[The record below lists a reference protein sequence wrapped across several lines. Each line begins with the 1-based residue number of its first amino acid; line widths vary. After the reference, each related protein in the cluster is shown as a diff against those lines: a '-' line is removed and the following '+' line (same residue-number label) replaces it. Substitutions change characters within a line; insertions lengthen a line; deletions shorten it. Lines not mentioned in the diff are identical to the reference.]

1 MFESTKFKNDT
12 DKETHQIQKVV
23 LYAFL
28 INIGL
33 AVLKGVLAVIS
44 GSLAVTA
51 GAIDSLTD
59 AFASVAVYA
68 GVKLSTKQFKNFP
81 LGLYKIE
88 NMISVIVAF
97 FILFVGYEIARRIF
111 IDTGA
116 PPLDISMW
124 VVALIALATLIT
136 FMFGQYALHLG
147 RKTESPTLIAE
158 GHHRQADVLSSLVV
172 FLSVVLNYAGINFS
186 IFGLGI
192 DHMAAGI
199 VLIFITMACWRLLS
213 DGMRVL
219 LDASVDTKTLET
231 VREIITDEPAV
242 IDIKSLVGRNS
253 GRFRFI
259 QASITL
265 RTSDLKKA
273 HDISRRIEDEI
284 HDRVP
289 HVGRIMIH
297 YEPGSS
303 RYFRIAVPMENT
315 DKFIS
320 SHFGEAPYFVIFTLD
335 RKQRQILEKTFERN
349 PYQKQAHGKGIQ
361 VAEWL
366 ISHHHIDELIVNSD
380 IKHKGPGYVFANA
393 GITVRVI
400 ETEDLN
406 TVIDTF
412 FSKPEQTEPETKIET
427 EIETNSQTTT

>member
-1 MFESTKFKNDT
+1 MFDSTKLSDNL
-12 DKETHQIQKVV
+12 DKETRQIQRVV
-23 LYAFL
+23 FYAFL
-28 INIGL
+28 INIAL
-33 AVLKGVLAVIS
+33 AVLKGVLAAIS

-88 NMISVIVAF
+88 NVISVIVAF
-97 FILFVGYEIARRIF
+97 FILFVGYEIARQIF
-111 IDTGA
+111 LDTGA
-116 PPLDISMW
+116 PPPDISIW
-124 VVALIALATLIT
+124 VVALIALATFIT

-172 FLSVVLNYAGINFS
+172 FISVVLNYTGIDFN

-192 DHMAAGI
+192 DHLAAGV
-199 VLIFITMACWRLLS
+199 VLIFIALAAWRLLS

-219 LDASVDTKTLET
+219 LDASVDAKTLDT
-231 VREIITDEPAV
+231 VREIMTNEPAV

-265 RTSDLKKA
+265 RTQDLKKA
-273 HDISRRIEDEI
+273 HDISSRIEHEI
-284 HDRVP
+284 HDHVP

-297 YEPGSS
+297 YEPEAS
-303 RYFRIAVPMENT
+303 RYRRIAVPMENT
-315 DKFIS
+315 DKAIS
-320 SHFGEAPYFVIFTLD
+320 SHFGEALYFVIFLLD
-335 RKQRQILEKTFERN
+335 RNQRQILEKSFEKN
-349 PYQKQAHGKGIQ
+349 PYIDQAHGKGIQ

-366 ISHHHIDELIVNSD
+366 VSRHHIDELVVKSD
-380 IKHKGPGYVFANA
+380 MKHKGPGYVFSNA
-393 GITVRVI
+393 GVTTRVV
-400 ETEDLN
+400 ETENLN
-406 TVIDTF
+406 DVIDTF
-412 FSKPEQTEPETKIET
+412 FPQSSQSEPSSKASE
-427 EIETNSQTTT
+427 

>member
-1 MFESTKFKNDT
+1 MFESTQLTDSM
-12 DKETHQIQKVV
+12 DKETRQIQKVV

-33 AVLKGVLAVIS
+33 AALKAGLAVVS

-88 NMISVIVAF
+88 NVISVIVAL
-97 FILFVGYEIARRIF
+97 FILFVGYEIARQIF
-111 IDTGA
+111 LNAGA
-116 PPLDISMW
+116 PPPDISPAI
-124 VVALIALATLIT
+124 VVLLALATLVT

-158 GHHRQADVLSSLVV
+158 GHHRQADVFSSLVV
-172 FLSVVLNYAGINFS
+172 FLSVLLNYFGLNFT

-192 DHMAAGI
+192 DHLAAGI
-199 VLIFITMACWRLLS
+199 VLIFIAVAAWRLLS

-219 LDASVDTKTLET
+219 LDASVDAKTLET
-231 VREIITDEPAV
+231 VREIITEEPAV
-242 IDIKSLVGRNS
+242 IHIKSLVGRNS
-253 GRFRFI
+253 GRYRFI

-273 HDISRRIEDEI
+273 HDVSSRIEAEI

-297 YEPGSS
+297 YEPETSGY
-303 RYFRIAVPMENT
+303 RRIAVPMADTEHA
-315 DKFIS
+315 IS

-335 RKQRQILEKTFERN
+335 TTRHQILEKRFEKN
-349 PYQKQAHGKGIQ
+349 PYLNQTHGKGIQ

-366 ISHHHIDELIVNSD
+366 VSHHHVDECIVNSD
-380 IKHKGPGYVFANA
+380 IKHKGPSYVFANA
-393 GITVRVI
+393 GVKSKVV

-406 TVIDTF
+406 QVVEKF
-412 FSKPEQTEPETKIET
+412 FSIPGQTGTDVR
-427 EIETNSQTTT
+427 TT

>member
-1 MFESTKFKNDT
+1 MFESTQLTDSM
-12 DKETHQIQKVV
+12 DKETRQIQKVV

-33 AVLKGVLAVIS
+33 AALKAGLAVVS

-88 NMISVIVAF
+88 NVISVIVAL
-97 FILFVGYEIARRIF
+97 FILFVGYEIARQIF
-111 IDTGA
+111 LNAGA
-116 PPLDISMW
+116 PPPDISPGI
-124 VVALIALATLIT
+124 VVLLALATLVT

-158 GHHRQADVLSSLVV
+158 GHHRQADVFSSLVV
-172 FLSVVLNYAGINFS
+172 FLSVLLNYFGLNFT

-192 DHMAAGI
+192 DHLAAGV
-199 VLIFITMACWRLLS
+199 VLIFIAIAAWRLLS

-219 LDASVDTKTLET
+219 LDASVDAKTLET
-231 VREIITDEPAV
+231 VREIITEEPAV
-242 IDIKSLVGRNS
+242 IHIKSLVGRNS
-253 GRFRFI
+253 GRYRFI

-273 HDISRRIEDEI
+273 HDVSSRIETEI

-297 YEPGSS
+297 YEPETSGY
-303 RYFRIAVPMENT
+303 RRIAVPMADTEHA
-315 DKFIS
+315 IS

-335 RKQRQILEKTFERN
+335 TN
-349 PYQKQAHGKGIQ
+349 PA
-361 VAEWL
+361 
-366 ISHHHIDELIVNSD
+366 SD
-380 IKHKGPGYVFANA
+380 
-393 GITVRVI
+393 
-400 ETEDLN
+400 
-406 TVIDTF
+406 
-412 FSKPEQTEPETKIET
+412 S
-427 EIETNSQTTT
+427 

>member
-1 MFESTKFKNDT
+1 MFESTQLTDSM
-12 DKETHQIQKVV
+12 DKETRQIQKVV

-33 AVLKGVLAVIS
+33 AALKGGLAIVS

-68 GVKLSTKQFKNFP
+68 GVKLSTKQFKSFP

-88 NMISVIVAF
+88 NMISVIVAL
-97 FILFVGYEIARRIF
+97 FILFVGYEIARQIF
-111 IDTGA
+111 LDVGA
-116 PPLDISMW
+116 PPPDISPW
-124 VVALIALATLIT
+124 IVILIAMATLVT

-158 GHHRQADVLSSLVV
+158 GHHRQADVFSSLVV
-172 FLSVVLNYAGINFS
+172 FLSVLLNYFGLNFS
-186 IFGLGI
+186 LFGLGI

-199 VLIFITMACWRLLS
+199 VLVFIAIAAWRLLS

-219 LDASVDTKTLET
+219 LDASVDAKTLEM
-231 VREIITDEPAV
+231 VREIIAEEPAV
-242 IDIKSLVGRNS
+242 INIKSLVGRNS

-259 QASITL
+259 QASITM

-273 HDISRRIEDEI
+273 HDVSTRIEAEI

-297 YEPGSS
+297 YEPETSGY
-303 RYFRIAVPMENT
+303 RRIAVPMADTENT
-315 DKFIS
+315 VS
-320 SHFGEAPYFVIFTLD
+320 AHFGEAPYFVIFTLD
-335 RKQRQILEKTFERN
+335 TTRRQILEKRFEKN
-349 PYQKQAHGKGIQ
+349 PYLSQAHGKGIQ

-366 ISHHHIDELIVNSD
+366 VSHHHIDECIVNSD
-380 IKHKGPGYVFANA
+380 IKHKGPSYVFANA
-393 GITVRVI
+393 GVYSRIV
-400 ETEDLN
+400 ETDDLN
-406 TVIDTF
+406 TIAETF
-412 FSKPEQTEPETKIET
+412 FSSPRQTDRAV
-427 EIETNSQTTT
+427 

>member
-1 MFESTKFKNDT
+1 MFESTQFTDAT
-12 DKETHQIQKVV
+12 DKEARQIQKVV

-28 INIGL
+28 LNIGL
-33 AVLKGVLAVIS
+33 AALKGILAIVS

-59 AFASVAVYA
+59 AFASVAVFA

-88 NMISVIVAF
+88 NIISVIVAL
-97 FILFVGYEIARRIF
+97 FILFVGYEIARQIF
-111 IDTGA
+111 LDVGA
-116 PPLDISMW
+116 PPPEISLW
-124 VVALIALATLIT
+124 VVGLLAFATLVT

-158 GHHRQADVLSSLVV
+158 GHHRQADVLSTMVV
-172 FLSVVLNYAGINFS
+172 FLSVLLNYFGLNFT

-199 VLIFITMACWRLLS
+199 VLVFIAVAAWRLLS

-219 LDASVDTKTLET
+219 LDASVDTKTLDT
-231 VREIITDEPAV
+231 VREIISEEPAV
-242 IDIKSLVGRNS
+242 INIKSLVGRNS

-265 RTSDLKKA
+265 RTGDLKKA
-273 HDISRRIEDEI
+273 HDISSRIEGEI

-297 YEPGSS
+297 YEPETSGY
-303 RYFRIAVPMENT
+303 RRIAVPMADTDNT
-315 DKFIS
+315 IS
-320 SHFGEAPYFVIFTLD
+320 AHFGEAPYFVIFTLD
-335 RKQRQILEKTFERN
+335 TPRRQILEKRFEKN
-349 PYQKQAHGKGIQ
+349 PYLSQTHGKGIQ

-366 ISHHHIDELIVNSD
+366 VTHHHIDECIVNSD
-380 IKHKGPGYVFANA
+380 IKHKGPSYVFANA
-393 GITVRVI
+393 GVNSKVV
-400 ETEDLN
+400 ETDNLN
-406 TVIDTF
+406 TVVQTF
-412 FSKPEQTEPETKIET
+412 FQSAGQAESIAEKPVGM
-427 EIETNSQTTT
+427 